1 MYILTKLLKGGI
13 SLKIRP
19 YLGGKNKI
27 SEYLR
32 KSIYLSSLV
41 MLIVSGYILF
51 KHFVIDYAL
60 FNKNTSEIQ
69 NVWENTLISSD
80 GKDEYSAKFNELSKI
95 NPDIKAWIKID
106 GTVINYPVLEPPTGE
121 PTFYL
126 DKNYKK
132 EKEKSGSIFINSD
145 ICGLTE
151 DIQNIVV
158 HGHSMN
164 NGTMFAALIHFSD
177 IETYKRSPIVTFDTQ
192 FERAKWK
199 IFAVIKTNSEES
211 QGELFCD
218 YFNPNFNSSYEF
230 KKLIYDI
237 KIRSLLDIP
246 VDVEADDKILTMS
259 TCSYEMKGF
268 RTIVFA
274 RKVRNGESIDVDL
287 DKVKVNNN
295 PKMPDGWYKA
305 RQMKIPK
312 FKTYEESLSNPN
324 E

>member
-1 MYILTKLLKGGI
+1 M
-13 SLKIRP
+13 KIRP
-19 YLGGKNKI
+19 YLGNKNKL

-32 KSIYLSSLV
+32 KSVYLSSLV

-51 KHFVIDYAL
+51 KYFVIDYTL
-60 FNKNTSEIQ
+60 FKKDTSEIQ
-69 NVWENTLISSD
+69 NVWENIISSD
-80 GKDEYSAKFNELSKI
+80 GQDEYSAKFNELSKI
-95 NPDIKAWIKID
+95 NPDIKGWIKID
-106 GTVINYPVLEPPTGE
+106 GTVINYPVLEPPTTN

-132 EKEKSGSIFINSD
+132 EYAKSGSIFINSD

-151 DIQNIVV
+151 DIQNIVL
-158 HGHSMN
+158 HGHSMK
-164 NGTMFAALIHFSD
+164 NGSMFASLIHFSD

-199 IFAVIKTNSEES
+199 IFAVIKTNSELS
-211 QGELFCD
+211 QGKLFDD
-218 YFNPNFNSSYEF
+218 YFSPNFKTPYDF

-237 KIRSLLDIP
+237 KIRSLLNIP
-246 VDVEADDKILTMS
+246 VDVNENDKILTMS

-268 RTIVFA
+268 RTVVFT
-274 RKVRNGESIDVDL
+274 RKVRHGESTNVDL

-312 FKTYEESLSNPN
+312 FKTYEESLSNSN
-324 E
+324 A

>member
-1 MYILTKLLKGGI
+1 MTKFRGGVI
-13 SLKIRP
+13 VLKIRP
-19 YLGGKNKI
+19 YLESKNKF

-51 KHFVIDYAL
+51 KHFVIDDAL
-60 FNKNTSEIQ
+60 FKKNTSEIQ
-69 NVWENTLISSD
+69 NVWEDISIS
-80 GKDEYSAKFNELSKI
+80 GDEYSAKFNELSKI
-95 NPDIKAWIKID
+95 NPDIKGWIKID
-106 GTVINYPVLEPPTGE
+106 GTVINYPVLEPPTTN

-126 DKNYKK
+126 YKNYKK
-132 EKEKSGSIFINSD
+132 DDDRSGSIFVNSD

-151 DIQNIVV
+151 DIQNIVL
-158 HGHSMN
+158 HGHSMK
-164 NGTMFAALIHFSD
+164 NGTMFASLIHFSD

-199 IFAVIKTNSEES
+199 IFAVIKTNSDPT
-211 QGELFCD
+211 QGELFYD
-218 YFNPNFNSSYEF
+218 YFNPNFSSSYNF

-237 KIRSLLDIP
+237 KIRSLLNIP
-246 VDVEADDKILTMS
+246 VDVDENDKILTMS

-274 RKVRNGESIDVDL
+274 RKVRHGESIDVDL

-305 RQMKIPK
+305 RQMKIPR
-312 FKTYEESLSNPN
+312 FKTYEEYLANPN
-324 E
+324 A